1 MIEIEEMRPNEARE
15 VLSRLNYAHLAMAKD
30 NIPYVVPVH
39 YAFDGHDLF
48 VYTTEGK
55 KSDIIKVNPETCLQ
69 AEDVEDNENWKSVIV
84 SGKAEQI
91 TEDDARQKAL
101 DLILKINPKM
111 TPAISIRWM
120 DSWVRANI
128 EVIYRIRPRSI
139 TGRQTIKRKTG
150 QKLPTLTKPKQA

>member
-1 MIEIEEMRPNEARE
+1 MIEIEEMRSNEARE
-15 VLSRLNYAHLAMAKD
+15 VLGRLNYAHLAMARG
-30 NIPYVVPVH
+30 NVPYVVPVH

-55 KSDIIKVNPETCLQ
+55 KAEIIKVNPEICLQ

-84 SGKAEQI
+84 SGTAEQI
-91 TEDDARQKAL
+91 IDEDARQKAL

-128 EVIYRIRPRSI
+128 EVIYRIRPRSV
-139 TGRQTIKRKTG
+139 TGRQTVKRDRP
-150 QKLPTLTKPKQA
+150 QKPPVA